1 MDSSQRL
8 RGRRVQALV
17 VLASQRAPATKPQMK
32 SLWWARRK
40 LLPPSKARS
49 ETEETSFLNQA
60 RHQMLSDEDVVK
72 AKASVC
78 IWQDAL
84 LKESQTCPCGG
95 FKAAGRAM
103 WSSSQSMTSQS
114 RTIHTHTHTLLRIEV
129 ALSLSIHLQW
139 ASLSDCQGGF
149 VEKCGGSGML
159 LPSDFSARGVRP
171 AHPIYV
177 TKSIHPR

>member
-1 MDSSQRL
+1 MHTREVLVVVLGRVGRALKGHLGSGALLGHFATRHMDSSQRL

-78 IWQDAL
+78 IWHYAL

-95 FKAAGRAM
+95 FKADGRAM

-114 RTIHTHTHTLLRIEV
+114 RTIHTHSHSLTHRSCTFPFNILAMGIIV
-129 ALSLSIHLQW
+129 
-139 ASLSDCQGGF
+139 
-149 VEKCGGSGML
+149 
-159 LPSDFSARGVRP
+159 
-171 AHPIYV
+171 
-177 TKSIHPR
+177 